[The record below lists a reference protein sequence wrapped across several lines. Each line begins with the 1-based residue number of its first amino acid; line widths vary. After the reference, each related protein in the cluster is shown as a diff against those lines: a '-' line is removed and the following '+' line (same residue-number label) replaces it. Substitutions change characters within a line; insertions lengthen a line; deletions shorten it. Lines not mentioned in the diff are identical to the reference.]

1 MTFPKR
7 DLKYELKN
15 KIGGFLGMGSTDAV
29 SEIFFEK
36 NEYYL
41 GETAKVRIVCDN
53 SKCDK
58 PIKSFKFKLHRH
70 YKGHDDSHWTTSGS
84 KYLVT
89 KKEGKCEAG
98 GKVDQ
103 TFEIEIPRLDE
114 YEQQAENKVHPDEL
128 PMLKSFSTSIK
139 GKLLEVAYTLNCFI
153 KHEAFTEFG
162 EGNVVTL
169 PIKLLQPPM

>member
-103 TFEIEIPRLDE
+103 TFEIEIPRLDD
-114 YEQQAENKVHPDEL
+114 YEQ
-128 PMLKSFSTSIK
+128 
-139 GKLLEVAYTLNCFI
+139 
-153 KHEAFTEFG
+153 
-162 EGNVVTL
+162 
-169 PIKLLQPPM
+169 